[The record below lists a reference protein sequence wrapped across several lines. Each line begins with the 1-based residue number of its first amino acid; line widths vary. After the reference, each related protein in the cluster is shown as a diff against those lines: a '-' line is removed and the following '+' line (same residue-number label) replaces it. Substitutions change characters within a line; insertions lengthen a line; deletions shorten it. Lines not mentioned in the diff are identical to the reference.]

1 MIPSVIVVIVGDN
14 MERKSMSYYRKWA
27 VFDNNEQCPLRRD
40 AVVIAEH
47 GPPLAGQFGIIRSMP
62 PYAFPATLCQMIMP
76 KHSNRDTNDGG
87 ARRHTESST
96 GEMTGFLTIMQPEQL
111 PYVNQHHRWTPP
123 CAAERHSKS
132 APRIGQTYS
141 GGVTYQLPATIR
153 LLGHYP

>member
-14 MERKSMSYYRKWA
+14 MERIPLSYYRKWA
-27 VFDNNEQCPLRRD
+27 LFDNNEQCPLRRD

-47 GPPLAGQFGIIRSMP
+47 GPPLTGQFAIIRSMP
-62 PYAFPATLCQMIMP
+62 PCAFPATLCQMIMP

-96 GEMTGFLTIMQPEQL
+96 GGDDRVSDHNAARATALREP
-111 PYVNQHHRWTPP
+111 TPSMDSP

-141 GGVTYQLPATIR
+141 GG
-153 LLGHYP
+153 